1 MLFFWTFWAFNQ
13 IFFWQNDRKW
23 PGNTQLASLCK
34 HQHQICYFLCFSRK
48 TCYEDIP
55 WLHGQHE
62 WIDGD
67 LSYVWWISTYQF
79 MHKNKTHLG
88 LSMQWDFSLQP
99 TCTYILASMPING
112 TWVTWT
118 THQIWRII
126 LNFQTVVVWLQI
138 RFFIWSLHFDLSL
151 S

>member
-34 HQHQICYFLCFSRK
+34 HEHQIATSCAFRGKPAMK
-48 TCYEDIP
+48 TY
-55 WLHGQHE
+55 HGYTDNMNE
-62 WIDGD
+62 
-67 LSYVWWISTYQF
+67 LMVTYPMFGEFQPTNSCIKIRHILVF
-79 MHKNKTHLG
+79 PCNG
-88 LSMQWDFSLQP
+88 IFPSNP